1 MYYFYPF
8 EKDTVIV
15 VDFGREMSVVG
26 LAGEVVKS
34 PGDRSFNTSKLVLMK
49 VAKMNV
55 KNPQLKDRKPV
66 FTLIRAEK
74 FVILPVSDLSLTN

>member
-1 MYYFYPF
+1 
-8 EKDTVIV
+8 
-15 VDFGREMSVVG
+15 MSVVG

-34 PGDRSFNTSKLVLMK
+34 PGDRSFNTSKIVLMK

-55 KNPQLKDRKPV
+55 KNPQLKVRKPV

>member
-1 MYYFYPF
+1 
-8 EKDTVIV
+8 
-15 VDFGREMSVVG
+15 MSVVG

-55 KNPQLKDRKPV
+55 KNPQLKVRKPV

>member
-1 MYYFYPF
+1 M
-8 EKDTVIV
+8 K
-15 VDFGREMSVVG
+15 REVSVVG
-26 LAGEVVKS
+26 LAGEVVKD

-74 FVILPVSDLSLTN
+74 FFILPVSDLSLTN